1 MPTITRRHAARPRRR
16 WMFVAAGLAV
26 LLAGCSTR
34 ATLTVTVHPDG
45 SGTVALRVALDA
57 QAVQA
62 AEAGGTP
69 LAAEVRLSDL
79 TAAGWQVGRWTTA
92 KDGSASIVIT
102 KPFQHTG
109 QVAAIA
115 RELSGPQGPLHGVAA
130 SRQSDWV
137 GLAHTSRLEGTVDLR
152 DTRSGVTADPAI
164 LAILAAQHV
173 DVAALDQQ
181 LSAQV
186 RAGLTVQVVADLPGG
201 THTVTVPAGTT
212 RSVAAS
218 STAPDTRRAGLLAA
232 ALALLA
238 LALLAWRHAGS
249 LGRRRARHVSAP
261 QPARRPPV
269 SAPPPTRR
277 TTPGTR

>member
-1 MPTITRRHAARPRRR
+1 VRLVAARPRRR
-16 WMFVAAGLAV
+16 WAVLAAGLVV

-45 SGTVALRVALDA
+45 SGSVALRLALDA

-69 LAAEVRLSDL
+69 LADEVRLSDL
-79 TAAGWQVGRWTTA
+79 SAAGWQVGHWVTA
-92 KDGSASIVIT
+92 KDGSASITIT
-102 KPFQHTG
+102 KPFANTG

-115 RELSGPQGPLHGVAA
+115 RELSGPQGPLRDVRATQQ
-130 SRQSDWV
+130 SRWL
-137 GLAHTSRLEGTVDLR
+137 GLAHTSTLDGGVDLR
-152 DTRSGVTADPAI
+152 DARSGITADPTI
-164 LAILAAQHV
+164 LAILAAQHI

-186 RAGLTVQVVADLPGG
+186 RGGLSVQVVADLPGG
-201 THTVTVPAGTT
+201 THTVTVAAGTSRT
-212 RSVAAS
+212 IGAS

-238 LALLAWRHAGS
+238 LSLLARRHGRAV
-249 LGRRRARHVSAP
+249 GRRRAQGATAP
-261 QPARRPPV
+261 PAAGRRPV
-269 SAPPPTRR
+269 SAPSPPRRR

>member
-1 MPTITRRHAARPRRR
+1 MRIVPARPRRR
-16 WMFVAAGLAV
+16 WLVVAGLVV

-34 ATLTVTVHPDG
+34 ATVTVTVHPDG

-62 AEAGGTP
+62 AQAGGTP
-69 LAAEVRLSDL
+69 LAQEVRLSDL
-79 TAAGWQVGRWTTA
+79 SAAGWQVGHWVTA
-92 KDGSASIVIT
+92 KDGSASIVLT
-102 KPFQHTG
+102 KPFQNTG

-115 RELSGPQGPLHGVAA
+115 RELSGPQGPLHDLRA
-130 SRQSDWV
+130 SQQARWL
-137 GLAHTSRLEGTVDLR
+137 GLAHTSRVDGTVDLR
-152 DTRSGVTADPAI
+152 DARSGITADPAI

-186 RAGLTVQVVADLPGG
+186 RGGLSVRIVADLPGG
-201 THTVTVPAGTT
+201 THTVTVAAGTT
-212 RSVAAS
+212 RSVGAS

-238 LALLAWRHAGS
+238 LALLAGRHARTV
-249 LGRRRARHVSAP
+249 GRRRARASAP
-261 QPARRPPV
+261 AAAGRGPV
-269 SAPPPTRR
+269 SPPPPPRRR
-277 TTPGTR
+277 TRPGSR